1 MYKIGYLG
9 PKGTFAYDAAITY
22 TNGVACELME
32 FPEIS
37 ELIYAVDSG
46 KVEKALVPI
55 ENALEGTVNITADM
69 LVHEVNVKIYGEVV
83 LPIRHYLLAR
93 PDVDLKDVELV
104 LSHPQALAQC
114 RKYLYNNLKGIEQ
127 RSVTSTAAAARE
139 VASSKSPWAAIANK
153 KAGEIFGLKILS
165 ENVQDHHTNSTR
177 FVVLSKTDAEH
188 TGHDK
193 TSIAFTVA
201 NSPGS
206 LLQALKLFDDKQINL
221 TKIESRPMKTMLG
234 QYMFLVEFDGHA
246 KDDLIRE
253 VLDKLFYNSK
263 FFVFLGSYPKHKD
276 ANGGSP

>member
-1 MYKIGYLG
+1 MHRIGYLG
-9 PKGTFAYDAAITY
+9 PKGTFAYDAVITY
-22 TNGVACELME
+22 TKAMDCELME

-37 ELIYAVDSG
+37 ELIHAVDSG

-69 LVHEVNVKIYGEVV
+69 LVHEVNVKIIGEVV

-93 PDVDLKDVELV
+93 PGIDLKDVKLV

-127 RSVTSTAAAARE
+127 RPVASTAAAARE
-139 VASSKSPWAAIANK
+139 VASVDLPWAAIANK
-153 KAGEIFGLKILS
+153 KAGEIFGLKALS
-165 ENVQDHHTNSTR
+165 EDIQDHLANSTR
-177 FVVLSKTDAEH
+177 FVVLSKTRTEP
-188 TGHDK
+188 TGDDK

-206 LLQALKLFDDKQINL
+206 LLEALKLFADKKINL
-221 TKIESRPMKTMLG
+221 TKIESRPMKTLLG
-234 QYMFLVEFDGHA
+234 QYMFLVDFEGHA
-246 KDDLIRE
+246 SDELISG
-253 VLDKLFYNSK
+253 VLYKLSCDSK

-276 ANGGSP
+276 ANGG